1 MATKI
6 SSFLNKTIM
15 VDTNAFLY
23 FLLGECNKV
32 TVEIFKLSY
41 LKKLKLVTTSR
52 VVDELLFKAM
62 IIKAKEK
69 YGIEKNVVEKLKRNK
84 KLVKELSG
92 DIKEVLNF
100 LENARVKVVELKIS
114 TLRSIPDVM
123 YKYGLFGN
131 DALIL
136 KTMKELNLK
145 FLLTADKD
153 FKEIEDIEII
163 NPLQN

>member
-1 MATKI
+1 
-6 SSFLNKTIM
+6 M

-100 LENARVKVVELKIS
+100 LKNARVKVVELKIS

-145 FLLTADKD
+145 FLLTTDKD

-163 NPLQN
+163 NPL

>member
-84 KLVKELSG
+84 RLVKELSG

>member
-145 FLLTADKD
+145 FLLTTDKD

-163 NPLQN
+163 NPL